1 MPQSS
6 ETLDDMVYD
15 DYDDNDVNEIH
26 DDIRVSKQMY
36 E

>member
-1 MPQSS
+1 M
-6 ETLDDMVYD
+6 DDMVYD
-15 DYDDNDVNEIH
+15 DFDDNDVNEIH